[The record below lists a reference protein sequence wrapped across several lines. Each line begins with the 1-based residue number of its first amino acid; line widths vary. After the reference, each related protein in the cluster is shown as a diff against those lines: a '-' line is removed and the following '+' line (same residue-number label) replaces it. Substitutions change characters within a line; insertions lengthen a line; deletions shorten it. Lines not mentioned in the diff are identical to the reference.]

1 MTLRGSLNNAV
12 EGQDV
17 QTLPGGGTGKPRWAR
32 ELRAEE
38 HREPS
43 PPPSAQPILVTTR
56 PRSLLPVA
64 EIAHRLTIATVA
76 PIWLDDL
83 PLIASF

>member
-1 MTLRGSLNNAV
+1 MRWKAKTYKRCQVAG
-12 EGQDV
+12 
-17 QTLPGGGTGKPRWAR
+17 PGK
-32 ELRAEE
+32 

-64 EIAHRLTIATVA
+64 EIAHRLTAA
-76 PIWLDDL
+76 LADRYRSPDL
-83 PLIASF
+83 AR